1 MGAKHV
7 GHCLKHST
15 RQMLVI
21 AVVLLLLL
29 IMVAVFQSGQ
39 EFENEELILVK
50 GPCYLH
56 VAFEETR
63 YFFCHYFS

>member
-1 MGAKHV
+1 
-7 GHCLKHST
+7 
-15 RQMLVI
+15 MLVI

-39 EFENEELILVK
+39 EFENEELILLK